1 MLTQE
6 LLDKLQYFN
15 SEKFSIHNDRVV
27 LKENKKD
34 GSVVLECQ
42 LNQDTL
48 VFHEPEKNTLPY
60 LDEAKKNAKA
70 SPDKFLF
77 EFHGGNECDLHIME
91 FKKTMNTSSIK
102 KSKIQLIMGI
112 YNARAVAGFL
122 NIKINNIRIYSVY
135 RSDLIESIED
145 DKSINIRAAISNKED
160 QKLIRDW
167 KRGVC
172 VLKLDNKEKIFKH
185 EKIQLDQNGTGNC
198 TLESNKNNF

>member
-1 MLTQE
+1 MGLSISLYNDNTKLRKTYFTYTVKKLEQHMLVRT
-6 LLDKLQYFN
+6 
-15 SEKFSIHNDRVV
+15 
-27 LKENKKD
+27 
-34 GSVVLECQ
+34 C
-42 LNQDTL
+42 
-48 VFHEPEKNTLPY
+48 
-60 LDEAKKNAKA
+60 
-70 SPDKFLF
+70 
-77 EFHGGNECDLHIME
+77 
-91 FKKTMNTSSIK
+91 
-102 KSKIQLIMGI
+102 
-112 YNARAVAGFL
+112 
-122 NIKINNIRIYSVY
+122 Y

>member
-1 MLTQE
+1 MLTKE

-91 FKKTMNTSSIK
+91 FKKTINTWSIK
-102 KSKIQLIMGI
+102 KSKIQMIMGI

-122 NIKINNIRIYSVY
+122 NIAIRNIFVYSAY
-135 RSDLIESIED
+135 RNDQIESIED